1 MARNTAIRGLQI
13 QNAFFGNGLKRNA
26 GDENIA
32 EVALKAN
39 MGLEFDNGDI
49 QVKLEANKGLEVGA
63 DGIAT
68 VLESNEGLKVGAAGL
83 AVDYDNSTIGIVG
96 DKLAVANNGIGIT
109 QLDTET
115 TPGES
120 EDGYVAYWNNTAG
133 KIDFKIETAAEA
145 IVEGEI
151 KLEDKT
157 GEVDGEKT
165 SFTLSETP
173 VASSV
178 QVYLNGLL
186 QQEGSGADY
195 QLVGD
200 DVVFE
205 EAPESDDLLIVHYV
219 QKSSE

>member
-26 GDENIA
+26 TDENIA

-49 QVKLEANKGLEVGA
+49 QVKIEANKGLEVGA
-63 DGIAT
+63 DGIAAK
-68 VLESNEGLKVGAAGL
+68 LEANEGLSVGADGL
-83 AVDYDNSTIGIVG
+83 AVDYDDSTIGIVG
-96 DKLAVANNGIGIT
+96 NKLAVANNGIGIT

-115 TPGES
+115 TPGEGQ
-120 EDGYVAYWNNTAG
+120 DGYVAYWNNTAG
-133 KIDFKIETAAEA
+133 KIDFKVETAAEA

-151 KLEDKT
+151 KLEDKS
-157 GEVDGEKT
+157 GEVDGEIT
-165 SFTLSETP
+165 EFTLSETP

-195 QLVGD
+195 VLD
-200 DVVFE
+200 DDKVTFE
-205 EAPESDDLLIVHYV
+205 EAPEDDDLLIVHYI
-219 QKSSE
+219 QKSTE